1 MAVLGIQFVIT
12 MMMATVL
19 SRVGPHLSLARWLL
33 CSKFAS
39 LVRYLHPS
47 DEELR
52 VYAPVPKMD
61 KKDKKKQRQQQEK
74 NGSNG
79 ANQVNS
85 TFNVPRNIDLQLI
98 TAPVELTDLVQLRYY
113 QEYQW
118 LIDFSCYSL
127 ITYILSEI
135 YIYVL
140 PIKASTEVNLSIVWV
155 VLVIG
160 FTYKLLLS
168 LNGLYFE
175 GEEAGGE
182 RSLVLVMGGAYL
194 LFAMMVLL
202 VDEATLETGLDEAY
216 KSFNNS
222 AAAFLENN
230 AGLASSGPASKLI
243 LKLFIALW
251 CGLIGALFTFPG
263 LRVSRMHWDVL
274 RYSGEQAKSTVFH
287 HVGFIAPLVLTT
299 LWIKPLTRDPLTV
312 RLYKGMDEPLMTA
325 AQFETMRLYL
335 IALTVFYRLMIMP
348 RYLQAYLNLAYN
360 KVQELKQEAGKI
372 SNLDLQRR
380 VIRVFYYLC
389 VVTLQ
394 YTAPMILI
402 LYLSFLFKTLGGGSW
417 GGISNTDPPAVQ
429 EESCGMDECS
439 VTHEFNEIDVATDDL
454 LVKDIGIGDI
464 IQQEETV
471 DAIAEQFSLAWTS
484 LKNVFTV
491 EVFKGLLG
499 FSTWWCCFVWFTS
512 AAIGIGYQSYFSSM

>member
-79 ANQVNS
+79 TNQVNS

-175 GEEAGGE
+175 
-182 RSLVLVMGGAYL
+182 VQ
-194 LFAMMVLL
+194 
-202 VDEATLETGLDEAY
+202 
-216 KSFNNS
+216 
-222 AAAFLENN
+222 
-230 AGLASSGPASKLI
+230 
-243 LKLFIALW
+243 
-251 CGLIGALFTFPG
+251 
-263 LRVSRMHWDVL
+263 
-274 RYSGEQAKSTVFH
+274 RY
-287 HVGFIAPLVLTT
+287 
-299 LWIKPLTRDPLTV
+299 DC
-312 RLYKGMDEPLMTA
+312 
-325 AQFETMRLYL
+325 
-335 IALTVFYRLMIMP
+335 
-348 RYLQAYLNLAYN
+348 LQ
-360 KVQELKQEAGKI
+360 
-372 SNLDLQRR
+372 
-380 VIRVFYYLC
+380 
-389 VVTLQ
+389 
-394 YTAPMILI
+394 
-402 LYLSFLFKTLGGGSW
+402 
-417 GGISNTDPPAVQ
+417 
-429 EESCGMDECS
+429 
-439 VTHEFNEIDVATDDL
+439 
-454 LVKDIGIGDI
+454 
-464 IQQEETV
+464 
-471 DAIAEQFSLAWTS
+471 
-484 LKNVFTV
+484 
-491 EVFKGLLG
+491 
-499 FSTWWCCFVWFTS
+499 
-512 AAIGIGYQSYFSSM
+512 